1 MSDDHHHRMA
11 HPSRQVAGAV
21 NRTDW
26 EPHCVYQGEQVETR
40 SRDAASASETR
51 EGTTSMGSRQ
61 GVGGLW
67 QGVGGLC
74 QDEGGPWQGVGGLWQ
89 GGGGLWQ
96 GVGGLWQGGSRPQ
109 GRNRGPPPR
118 GVSQLSMGWG
128 DDISGEGRMT
138 INTEAFRAWLKECE
152 EIQDIVFSPVC
163 RNLHQ
168 AHEVFIKA
176 IRPYFYYLQE
186 WEKNHDGGGRESGTA
201 SSGEAGS
208 DLEVTRV
215 TLSAPAE
222 RTPVLAANTAPSSVR
237 IRGDTKPHK
246 DRLRT
251 EWHLRWDPKE
261 KMWYGKVP
269 SERQKEFL
277 SAMKEMKLEVV
288 V

>member
-51 EGTTSMGSRQ
+51 EGTTSMGSR
-61 GVGGLW
+61 
-67 QGVGGLC
+67 
-74 QDEGGPWQGVGGLWQ
+74 QGVGGLWQ

-176 IRPYFYYLQE
+176 IRPYFY
-186 WEKNHDGGGRESGTA
+186 
-201 SSGEAGS
+201 
-208 DLEVTRV
+208 
-215 TLSAPAE
+215 
-222 RTPVLAANTAPSSVR
+222 
-237 IRGDTKPHK
+237 
-246 DRLRT
+246 
-251 EWHLRWDPKE
+251 
-261 KMWYGKVP
+261 
-269 SERQKEFL
+269 
-277 SAMKEMKLEVV
+277 
-288 V
+288 